1 MELFSM
7 KIRCTFQLVSTSKG
21 ADSSSDEG
29 VGQWQ
34 QEFVSGYIPKW

>member
-1 MELFSM
+1 M
-7 KIRCTFQLVSTSKG
+7 KGHKYAKDQKANKSKG

>member
-1 MELFSM
+1 MPRTR
-7 KIRCTFQLVSTSKG
+7 KANKSKG